1 MAPGGAERERLDQ
14 LAEADPDGWF
24 TEIVEPANEAAR
36 RFLQREKAAGRAVS
50 SRPTFAEL
58 EQRRRQHPPAHVVQA
73 APGWTPI
80 AIPGRPGW
88 WRHLINGEQVDLPSL
103 SLPASE
109 TAGLTTHPKQAR
121 RRPGTPNTRRQH
133 TCCNP
138 PHGAVLAI
146 PPGSSSRANWTNRA
160 RRDSPRMSTS
170 RRAYRASSASCWTPT
185 GSTRCPLSVRSSDL
199 LYDNTLGRVVGPS
212 GHFKLFVVIDFAGH
226 IGTGTPWH
234 GRYVRQGTV
243 VYLVAE
249 GAEGIRK
256 RVRAWEART
265 TAYA

>member
-1 MAPGGAERERLDQ
+1 MTTPRTGPHPRPHAGRGPIPAAPPEPPTSTTPGNLTALWASARVTELLDGQPAETELPVYGSRAWHQLPQDDPRRAAAIFTAAEVWRREEAERERLDQ

-88 WRHLINGEQVDLPSL
+88 WRHLINGEQVDLPSR

-109 TAGLTTHPKQAR
+109 TAA
-121 RRPGTPNTRRQH
+121 
-133 TCCNP
+133 
-138 PHGAVLAI
+138 
-146 PPGSSSRANWTNRA
+146 
-160 RRDSPRMSTS
+160 
-170 RRAYRASSASCWTPT
+170 
-185 GSTRCPLSVRSSDL
+185 
-199 LYDNTLGRVVGPS
+199 
-212 GHFKLFVVIDFAGH
+212 
-226 IGTGTPWH
+226 
-234 GRYVRQGTV
+234 
-243 VYLVAE
+243 
-249 GAEGIRK
+249 
-256 RVRAWEART
+256 
-265 TAYA
+265 